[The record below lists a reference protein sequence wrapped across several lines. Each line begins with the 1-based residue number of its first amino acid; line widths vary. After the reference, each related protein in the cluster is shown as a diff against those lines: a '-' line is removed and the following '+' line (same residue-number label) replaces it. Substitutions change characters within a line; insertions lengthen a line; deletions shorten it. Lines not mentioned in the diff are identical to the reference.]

1 MATSTLIQDLSGSG
15 TVSNR
20 RQTETFLAGAAIVT
34 ADIGKIA
41 MIDITKTGSAQLLYV
56 RVAAAV
62 ALGNQNACGVILNA
76 AAEGEKV
83 ELIVAGYAATV
94 KTAGSITAGLPLAP
108 AVAVAG
114 QAIANVAANTC
125 RPFGVVLTTGTHP
138 ECWIYPQF

>member
-1 MATSTLIQDLSGSG
+1 MASSTLIQNLSGTG
-15 TVSNR
+15 VVSNR

-41 MIDITKTGSAQLLYV
+41 MIDITKTGSDQLLYV

-62 ALGNQNACGVILNA
+62 ALGNQKACGVD
-76 AAEGEKV
+76 
-83 ELIVAGYAATV
+83 
-94 KTAGSITAGLPLAP
+94 
-108 AVAVAG
+108 G

-125 RPFGVVLTTGTHP
+125 RPFGVVLTTGTSP